1 MILKTTTNIR
11 VKNDNNANLYILFI
25 IALNTFISYGIPTNK
40 LNRWIMYHYLPL
52 ILPRIDIIRKNSIE
66 LNYG

>member
-11 VKNDNNANLYILFI
+11 VKNDNNANLYILFM

-52 ILPRIDIIRKNSIE
+52 ILPRIDIIKKNRIE

>member
-52 ILPRIDIIRKNSIE
+52 ILPRIDIIKKNRIE

>member
-52 ILPRIDIIRKNSIE
+52 ILPKIDIIRKNRIE